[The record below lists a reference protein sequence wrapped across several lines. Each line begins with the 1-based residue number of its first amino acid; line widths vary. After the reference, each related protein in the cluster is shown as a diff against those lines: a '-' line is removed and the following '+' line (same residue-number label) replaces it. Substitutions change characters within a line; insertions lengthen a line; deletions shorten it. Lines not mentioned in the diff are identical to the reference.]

1 MPTQYDEVVREIGV
15 QQGLFTRE
23 QAASAMAKLQELA
36 ARGQTF
42 PLSVVLEK
50 LTIITETDRLALEN
64 ASRYRVHRDDDKE
77 VARIIKESNYAPDH
91 AVDLALSAQKDH
103 YRQSGETIRLA
114 DFLVRQGAMSE
125 VQKMAALKLFELQ
138 KRAGAGDGLSG
149 F

>member
-103 YRQSGETIRLA
+103 YRQSGETIRL
-114 DFLVRQGAMSE
+114 V
-125 VQKMAALKLFELQ
+125 
-138 KRAGAGDGLSG
+138 
-149 F
+149 